1 VDCGSDQLFLAA
13 AIRRELGAWA
23 ILSRAACGAG
33 DGLFVDLFVGCPV
46 GGLLADAFGFAL
58 VGARSF
64 APLKKTGLEDDS
76 IEV

>member
-1 VDCGSDQLFLAA
+1 
-13 AIRRELGAWA
+13 
-23 ILSRAACGAG
+23 
-33 DGLFVDLFVGCPV
+33 
-46 GGLLADAFGFAL
+46 LADAFGFAL